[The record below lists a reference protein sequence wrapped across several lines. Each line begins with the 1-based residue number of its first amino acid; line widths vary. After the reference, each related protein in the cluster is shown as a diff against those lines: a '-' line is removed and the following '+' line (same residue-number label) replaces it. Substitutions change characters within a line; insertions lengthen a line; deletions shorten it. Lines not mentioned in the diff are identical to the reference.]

1 MNAYESQPVRNT
13 YNVSWQEEYILG
25 MINHVGALNG
35 MRVINECQSDTGMSL
50 ATAHKYLKQ
59 NVSKKLVK
67 QKRTGREVHFSLT
80 DRGIKFLEELKNASR

>member
-1 MNAYESQPVRNT
+1 MNAYTSQTVRNT

-35 MRVINECQSDTGMSL
+35 MRVINECQADTGMSL

-59 NVSKKLVK
+59 NVAKKLVK

-80 DRGIKFLEELKNASR
+80 DRGIKFLKELEHASR